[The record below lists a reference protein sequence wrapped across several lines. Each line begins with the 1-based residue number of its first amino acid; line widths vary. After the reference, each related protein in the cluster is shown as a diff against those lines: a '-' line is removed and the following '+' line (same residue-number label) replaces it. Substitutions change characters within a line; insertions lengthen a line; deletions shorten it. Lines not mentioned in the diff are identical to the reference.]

1 MVVRRAGAGRGG
13 RAVERDAAR
22 FSVDGYHTAFDAQSI
37 VLLDVALKYLPVA
50 EQLSSRGV
58 VCPCATIAIPST
70 IMGARTCASFPVSQN
85 RPELGRRAES
95 TRKREQRNGA
105 DRSVS
110 PASHVE
116 SVSVGRR

>member
-1 MVVRRAGAGRGG
+1 M
-13 RAVERDAAR
+13 
-22 FSVDGYHTAFDAQSI
+22 DGYHTAFDAQSI
-37 VLLDVALKYLPVA
+37 VLLDVALKYLPFS
-50 EQLSSRGV
+50 EQLSSRGGG